1 VSSLSRYFWPTL
13 SLLLAALWLWTLLRR
28 REPPTLQSSTPM
40 STQRSAEAEDA
51 LKAAYGLQQN
61 QRGWSSIDLARSLG
75 LPELLADEVS
85 EALLAFGWAEEDART
100 GMRLTAEGKA
110 RAQDLIRA
118 HRLWERYLVDME
130 GMDLGAVHAVAHCR
144 EHDTT
149 TEELERMDSELGH
162 PAWDP
167 HGHII
172 PASGC
177 RVPPSTG
184 RPLLDQATPG
194 SHLRI
199 VCLDD
204 EPASLLAQ
212 LVVLGLKPGV
222 DIQVVERR
230 PDLLRLQVDGDP
242 ISLAFAAARHISV
255 VPAPTLPSMLGELPP
270 GSRAQ
275 VVEIRGAGKHQRR
288 LLDMG
293 FVPGAAV
300 SVIREAPLGDPVEYG
315 VKGTAVAL
323 RRGEANTILVEETG
337 GG

>member
-1 VSSLSRYFWPTL
+1 VSSLFPYFWQILSVTL
-13 SLLLAALWLWTLLRR
+13 AVLWLWTLLRR
-28 REPPTLQSSTPM
+28 QKPPTVQSSARM
-40 STQRSAEAEDA
+40 SIQRSVEAEDA
-51 LKAAYGLQQN
+51 LKAAYGLQEV
-61 QRGWSSIDLARSLG
+61 QRAWSGIDLARSLG

-85 EALLAFGWAEEDART
+85 EALLAFGWAEEDRQA
-100 GMRLTAEGKA
+100 GMRLTEEGEA

-130 GMDLGAVHAVAHCR
+130 GMDLGAVHAEADRR

-149 TEELERMDSELGH
+149 TEMLERMDSELGH

-177 RVPPSTG
+177 RVLSSVG
-184 RPLLDQATPG
+184 RPLSEQATPG

-204 EPASLLAQ
+204 EPASLLVQ
-212 LVVLGLKPGV
+212 LVALGLRPGV
-222 DIQVVERR
+222 DVKVTERG
-230 PDLLRLQVDGDP
+230 PNLLRLQVDGESVP
-242 ISLAFAAARHISV
+242 LAFAAARHVFV
-255 VPAPTLPSMLGELPP
+255 VATPTLPTKLGDLPS

-275 VVEIRGAGKHQRR
+275 VVEIRGGGKHQRR

-300 SVIREAPLGDPVEYG
+300 SVMREAPLGDPVEYG

-323 RRGEANTILVEETG
+323 RRVEANTILVEETDDG
-337 GG
+337 